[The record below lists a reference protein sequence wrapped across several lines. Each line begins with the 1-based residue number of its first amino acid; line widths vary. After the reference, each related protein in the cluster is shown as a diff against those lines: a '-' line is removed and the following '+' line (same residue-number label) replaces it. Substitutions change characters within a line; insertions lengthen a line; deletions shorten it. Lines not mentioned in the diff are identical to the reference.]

1 MMQNNEIKWIK
12 LGTIITQRR
21 EKYDGSED
29 LPIRGVSREGF
40 ISPKQKE
47 ADFSKYN
54 VFYKDD
60 FVFNPARM
68 ELNSI
73 ALNTEYPKAICSSL
87 YEIFEIDK
95 SVAIPEY
102 MNLFLKRDEFARQCA
117 YIGSGSAREY
127 CRVGNIS
134 EISMPIPFKDGI
146 PDIDKQQ
153 ELVDTWKGL
162 RNMKEENEAIAS
174 PLFSLCQSYIQE
186 LKHSCPHKTL
196 YDYIEQC
203 DERNSDNEYAA
214 SDVRGLATSKQII
227 ETKANLIGVVL
238 TSYKVLKPCEFAF
251 VSDTSRRADKMSLGY
266 NNSFSTYIVSSISTV
281 FRIKNSNELIPEFLY
296 LWFCRPEFDRYARF
310 HSWGSARETFSFEE
324 MCRVKMP
331 IPSKEIQQAVV
342 DMYNCA
348 NDAKKIAEE
357 ADILSKNICPAL
369 IQHVINNN

>member
-1 MMQNNEIKWIK
+1 MQNNEIKWIK

-186 LKHSCPHKTL
+186 LKHNYVHKEIGS
-196 YDYIEQC
+196 YIKTV
-203 DERNSDNEYAA
+203 DETNKENRNLEILGININKEFMPTIAN
-214 SDVRGLATSKQII
+214 TSTIDIK
-227 ETKANLIGVVL
+227 K
-238 TSYKVLKPCEFAF
+238 YKVLTKGRF
-251 VSDTSRRADKMSLGY
+251 VFSGMQTGRDECIRIGLYNEDVDAIISPAYTTFEIEKTSDL
-266 NNSFSTYIVSSISTV
+266 
-281 FRIKNSNELIPEFLY
+281 LPEFLF
-296 LWFCRPEFDRYARF
+296 LCFKRHEMDRYGWFISDSSVRANLDWNRF
-310 HSWGSARETFSFEE
+310 ISISI
-324 MCRVKMP
+324 P
-331 IPSKEIQQAVV
+331 IPPIDIQQAVV
-342 DMYNCA
+342 DMYNCT
-348 NDAKKIAEE
+348 NEAKKIAEE

-369 IQHVINNN
+369 IQHVIHNN

>member
-186 LKHSCPHKTL
+186 LKHNYVHKEIGS
-196 YDYIEQC
+196 YIKTV
-203 DERNSDNEYAA
+203 DETNKENRNLEILGINIKKEFMPTIAN
-214 SDVRGLATSKQII
+214 TSTIDIK
-227 ETKANLIGVVL
+227 K
-238 TSYKVLKPCEFAF
+238 YKVLTKGRF
-251 VSDTSRRADKMSLGY
+251 VFSGMQTGRDECIRIGLYNEDVDAIISPAYTTFEIEKTSDL
-266 NNSFSTYIVSSISTV
+266 
-281 FRIKNSNELIPEFLY
+281 LPEFLF
-296 LWFCRPEFDRYARF
+296 LCFKRHEMDRYGWFISDSSVRANLDWNRF
-310 HSWGSARETFSFEE
+310 ISISI
-324 MCRVKMP
+324 P
-331 IPSKEIQQAVV
+331 IPPIDIQQAVV
-342 DMYNCA
+342 DMYNCT
-348 NDAKKIAEE
+348 NEAKKIAEE

-369 IQHVINNN
+369 IQHVIHNN